1 MTNLSFYK
9 KAIGTEGEEYIKE
22 LLSQESTR
30 ERGFK
35 LLVNTYS
42 ERLYGLIYNMVKTHS
57 RCDDILQ
64 ESFIKVYQN
73 LDKYR
78 GDSKLYTWIYRITVN
93 ETLRELKKNRTQP
106 MSPDD
111 VANKLSP
118 VRAESELS
126 SEQIQQ
132 TLALAMEN
140 LPPKQRMV
148 FNLRYYEEMKYGDMS
163 KVLSTS
169 EGALKAAY
177 HHAVKK
183 IENYIAKHGVHG

>member
-1 MTNLSFYK
+1 M
-9 KAIGTEGEEYIKE
+9 
-22 LLSQESTR
+22 LSQEPTR

-111 VANKLSP
+111 VANKLSH

-132 TLALAMEN
+132 TLALAMET

>member
-22 LLSQESTR
+22 LLSQEPTR

-132 TLALAMEN
+132 TLALAMET

>member
-1 MTNLSFYK
+1 
-9 KAIGTEGEEYIKE
+9 
-22 LLSQESTR
+22 
-30 ERGFK
+30 
-35 LLVNTYS
+35 
-42 ERLYGLIYNMVKTHS
+42 MVKTHS

-132 TLALAMEN
+132 TLALAMET

-163 KVLSTS
+163 KVLRTS

>member
-1 MTNLSFYK
+1 M
-9 KAIGTEGEEYIKE
+9 
-22 LLSQESTR
+22 LSQESTR
-30 ERGFK
+30 EQGFK
-35 LLVNTYS
+35 LLVDTFS

-64 ESFIKVYQN
+64 ESFIKVYKN

-93 ETLRELKKNRTQP
+93 ETLRDLKKNRIQP

-126 SEQIQQ
+126 PEQIEQ
-132 TLALAMEN
+132 TLSMAMET

-148 FNLRYYEEMKYGDMS
+148 FNLRYYEEMKYGEMS
-163 KVLSTS
+163 AVLDTS

-183 IENYIAKHGVHG
+183 IENYISTYGVQG

>member
-1 MTNLSFYK
+1 M
-9 KAIGTEGEEYIKE
+9 
-22 LLSQESTR
+22 LSQESTR

-93 ETLRELKKNRTQP
+93 ETLRELKKNRTQL

-132 TLALAMEN
+132 TLALAMET

>member
-1 MTNLSFYK
+1 M
-9 KAIGTEGEEYIKE
+9 
-22 LLSQESTR
+22 
-30 ERGFK
+30 
-35 LLVNTYS
+35 VDTYS
-42 ERLYGLIYNMVKTHS
+42 ERLYGLIYKMVKTHS

-93 ETLRELKKNRTQP
+93 ETLRELKKKKTAP

-111 VANKLSP
+111 VADKLSP
-118 VRAESELS
+118 VNAESELS
-126 SEQIQQ
+126 AEQIQH
-132 TLALAMEN
+132 TLAMAMET

-163 KVLSTS
+163 AVLYTS

-183 IENYIAKHGVHG
+183 IENYIATYGVQG

>member
-1 MTNLSFYK
+1 M
-9 KAIGTEGEEYIKE
+9 
-22 LLSQESTR
+22 LSQESTR

-132 TLALAMEN
+132 TLALAMET

-169 EGALKAAY
+169 ESALKAAY

>member
-132 TLALAMEN
+132 TLALAMET

>member
-1 MTNLSFYK
+1 M
-9 KAIGTEGEEYIKE
+9 
-22 LLSQESTR
+22 LSQEPTR

-132 TLALAMEN
+132 TLALAMET

>member
-1 MTNLSFYK
+1 M
-9 KAIGTEGEEYIKE
+9 
-22 LLSQESTR
+22 LSQESTR

-93 ETLRELKKNRTQP
+93 ETLRELKKNRTQL

-132 TLALAMEN
+132 TLALAMET

-183 IENYIAKHGVHG
+183 IENYIAKHRVHG

>member
-1 MTNLSFYK
+1 M
-9 KAIGTEGEEYIKE
+9 E

-30 ERGFK
+30 ERGFE
-35 LLVNTYS
+35 LLVDTYS

-64 ESFIKVYQN
+64 ESFIKVHQN

-93 ETLRELKKNRTQP
+93 ETLRELKKNRTLS
-106 MSPDD
+106 MSPDE
-111 VANKLSP
+111 VASKLSP
-118 VRAESELS
+118 VRDESELS

-132 TLALAMEN
+132 TLALAMET
-140 LPPKQRMV
+140 LPPKQRIV

-163 KVLSTS
+163 AVLDTS

-183 IENYIAKHGVHG
+183 IENYIEKYGAYR